1 MKLPQLSSLLEQI
14 KLKPASPPATRQNED
29 RLGLIDRS
37 IDRSVHLFICT
48 IGVLATTCHVGAVPL
63 RIKVPFELVSSL
75 INLHWRRGCQKL

>member
-29 RLGLIDRS
+29 RLGL

-75 INLHWRRGCQKL
+75 INLH

>member
-1 MKLPQLSSLLEQI
+1 MKLPLFPRTDQ
-14 KLKPASPPATRQNED
+14 KPASSPLATRQNED

-75 INLHWRRGCQKL
+75 ICIGEEAVRSSS